1 HAGGFPDV
9 NVAAGALP
17 AVRPRV
23 PARRGLRHLAGR
35 FARNRLALAGL
46 AVFGTVLVIA
56 IAAPWVAPYS
66 PIKTDFS
73 SYLRPPDARHLL
85 GTDELGRD
93 VLSRI
98 LFGSRASLEAGVI
111 SVGLGISA
119 GVPLGLAAG
128 FYGGRLDDVLMRLTD
143 AMLSFPPLILALAVA
158 AVLGV
163 GLAKVMIAIAVVL
176 APVFMRIMRA
186 QVLSE
191 RGREYIQAA
200 RAMGAADRR
209 IIWRHLLPNS
219 VAPIVVQ
226 GSLNVAGAILTEATL
241 SFLGLGTQPPT
252 PSWGSMLNAAQQ
264 YLTQAPWLSIWPGV
278 AIAVTVFAVNVAGDG
293 IREIWDPRTR

>member
-1 HAGGFPDV
+1 MSAVAGT
-9 NVAAGALP
+9 LP
-17 AVRPRV
+17 AVRFRT
-23 PARRGLRHLAGR
+23 PAKRGLRHLAAR

-46 AVFGTVLVIA
+46 LVFALVLVIA
-56 IAAPWVAPYS
+56 AAAPWIAPSS
-66 PIKTDFS
+66 PIKTDFTT
-73 SYLRPPDARHLL
+73 YLRPPGGRHLL

-93 VLSRI
+93 VFSRI
-98 LFGSRASLEAGVI
+98 VFGSRASLEAGVI

-143 AMLSFPPLILALAVA
+143 AMLAIPNLILALTVV
-158 AVLGV
+158 AVLGP
-163 GLAKVMIAIAVVL
+163 GLGKAMIAIAAAL
-176 APVFMRIMRA
+176 MPVFMRIMRA

-264 YLTQAPWLSIWPGV
+264 YLTQAPWLSVWPGI

>member
-1 HAGGFPDV
+1 VSLAV
-9 NVAAGALP
+9 GALP
-17 AVRPRV
+17 AAAPGRRD
-23 PARRGLRHLAGR
+23 RRGALVLARR
-35 FARNRLALAGL
+35 FARNRLALVGFVVFVVVVLL
-46 AVFGTVLVIA
+46 AIL
-56 IAAPWVAPYS
+56 APWIAPY
-66 PIKTDFS
+66 PPAKADFT
-73 SYLRPPDARHLL
+73 SYLQPPGPHHLL

-93 VLSRI
+93 VFSRI
-98 LFGSRASLEAGVI
+98 IFGARASLEAGLI
-111 SVGLGISA
+111 AVGLGMSA

-143 AMLSFPPLILALAVA
+143 AMLTFPQLVLALAVA
-158 AVLGV
+158 AALGP
-163 GLAKVMIAIAVVL
+163 GLGKAMIAIAVVL
-176 APVFMRIMRA
+176 MPVFMRLMRA

-191 RGREYIQAA
+191 REREYVDAA

-219 VAPIVVQ
+219 AAPIVVQ
-226 GSLNVAGAILTEATL
+226 GSLNVAGAIITEATL

-264 YLTQAPWLSIWPGV
+264 YLTQAPWLSIWPGI

>member
-1 HAGGFPDV
+1 MS
-9 NVAAGALP
+9 VAAGALP
-17 AVRPRV
+17 AVRPRA